1 MTIRALSS
9 TAQRV
14 RHLQVEARELENEL
28 LGLVRQHAP
37 DLSELLG
44 VDPIAAAQ
52 ILVSWSHRGWF
63 RSEAAAF
70 VSFAGVAPIPAS
82 SGLTSKRRLNRGGDR
97 QLNRTMHTI
106 SLIRMRLDLAT
117 NTYVARPG
125 QRGQEPPRRTALSQA
140 QHLSPEIQ
148 DP

>member
-9 TAQRV
+9 T
-14 RHLQVEARELENEL
+14 
-28 LGLVRQHAP
+28 
-37 DLSELLG
+37 G

-106 SLIRMRLDLAT
+106 SLIRMRLDCHEH
-117 NTYVARPG
+117 VRRP
-125 QRGQEPPRRTALSQA
+125 P
-140 QHLSPEIQ
+140 
-148 DP
+148 